1 MPPRFIARHLA
12 RPTGWL
18 GGVVAQLMNWN
29 NGKPNLF
36 AVQQLQLSST
46 DRVLEIG
53 FGGGII
59 LPVLL
64 ESAEFVCGV
73 DHSPDAVKRAK
84 ARFAKAVQAGR
95 ADFREGS
102 IDALPCGTAAF
113 NKVCTANTV
122 YFCKSLDAGFSEIY
136 RVLKPGG
143 LATVEFL
150 PKEHMDR
157 GNFPADIFTSRA
169 PEEVIAALTK
179 AGFKDI
185 RVERAT
191 PATRWNVLVAIR

>member
-59 LPVLL
+59 LPVN
-64 ESAEFVCGV
+64 
-73 DHSPDAVKRAK
+73 PK
-84 ARFAKAVQAGR
+84 ARNLCAVWIIPQM
-95 ADFREGS
+95 
-102 IDALPCGTAAF
+102 P
-113 NKVCTANTV
+113 
-122 YFCKSLDAGFSEIY
+122 
-136 RVLKPGG
+136 
-143 LATVEFL
+143 
-150 PKEHMDR
+150 
-157 GNFPADIFTSRA
+157 
-169 PEEVIAALTK
+169 
-179 AGFKDI
+179 
-185 RVERAT
+185 
-191 PATRWNVLVAIR
+191 